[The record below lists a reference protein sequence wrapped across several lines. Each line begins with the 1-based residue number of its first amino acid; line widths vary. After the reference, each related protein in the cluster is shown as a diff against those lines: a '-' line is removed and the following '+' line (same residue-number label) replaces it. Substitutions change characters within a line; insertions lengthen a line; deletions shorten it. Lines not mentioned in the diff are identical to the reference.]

1 MNTSCASRFSPA
13 SSTPTARAQI
23 CPVST
28 PSPAST
34 VTAPPISHTQP
45 QAVKFQISR
54 SLCLT
59 AYQSWLSSATSPSI
73 TVIDP
78 STIIMIAANT
88 TQPAHPVMGSRGGV
102 ALLAALS
109 SGTTQSDSLVDD
121 SLCDI
126 APPLLLAAVAPP
138 RG

>member
-13 SSTPTARAQI
+13 SSTP
-23 CPVST
+23 
-28 PSPAST
+28 
-34 VTAPPISHTQP
+34 
-45 QAVKFQISR
+45 
-54 SLCLT
+54 
-59 AYQSWLSSATSPSI
+59 I

-109 SGTTQSDSLVDD
+109 SETTQSDSLVDD

-126 APPLLLAAVAPP
+126 APPFAPGGRSAAARCRP
-138 RG
+138 RRPGLVLHSHGTHWPGGGHHPDGM